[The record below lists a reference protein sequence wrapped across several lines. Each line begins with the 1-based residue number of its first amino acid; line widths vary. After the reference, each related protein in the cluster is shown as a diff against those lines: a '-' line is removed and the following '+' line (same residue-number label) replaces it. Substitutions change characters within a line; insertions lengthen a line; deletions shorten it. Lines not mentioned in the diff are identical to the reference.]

1 MAEVNFQ
8 TLATHA
14 GYSSKEGYGTMA
26 VPIYLSTAYDF
37 KTSETAAARFALQEL
52 GPIYSRLTNPTVD
65 IFEARIAALEGGKGA
80 IGTSSGQA
88 AEFYAII
95 NAALAG
101 DNVIVAKKVYGGTTN
116 LIVNTLKRFGIEGRV
131 FDSDSADDLES
142 LIDDRTKAIFFET
155 LSNPQI
161 EIANIKKIV
170 EIADK
175 YGILTIA
182 DNTVAT
188 PVLFN
193 PIKHGV
199 NIVIHSA
206 SKYIS
211 GQGLTIAGAII
222 SGESTNKKIVGNQR
236 YKDFSEPSPS
246 YHGLVYA
253 NLVEHFDIFTL
264 RIKTELLRDIG
275 ATMSPF
281 SAWQL
286 IQGLE
291 TLSVRVKEHSKNALK
306 IAEFLENHPV
316 VKSVNYPGL
325 KSNPLNKFVAENF
338 TDGLCSGLLSFDVGS
353 KELASKIM
361 KNVKIFAVVVNIG
374 DSKSIITHPASST
387 HSQLNDEELIKA
399 GVTPGVIR
407 LSVGLENSDDLIN
420 DLKNAIQEAMK

>member
-1 MAEVNFQ
+1 MADLNFE

-37 KTSETAAARFALQEL
+37 GTSETAAARFALQEL
-52 GPIYSRLTNPTVD
+52 GPIYTRLNNPTVD

-88 AEFYAII
+88 AEFYAIT
-95 NAALAG
+95 NVAATG

-116 LIVNTLKRFGIEGRV
+116 LFVNTLKRFGIEGRV

-161 EIANIKKIV
+161 AIPNIKKIV

-175 YGILTIA
+175 YGIITIA

-199 NIVIHSA
+199 NVVIHSA

-211 GQGLTIAGAII
+211 GQGLTIAGAVV
-222 SGESTNKKIVGNQR
+222 SGASTNKKVVGNPR
-236 YKDFSEPSPS
+236 YNEFNEPSPS

-264 RIKTELLRDIG
+264 RIRIEFLRDIG

-291 TLSVRVKEHSKNALK
+291 TLSVRVKEHSRKTLK
-306 IAEFLENHPV
+306 IAEFLEKHPA
-316 VKSVNYPGL
+316 VKSVSYPGL
-325 KSNPLNKFVAENF
+325 KSNPLNKFVTENF

-353 KELASKIM
+353 REIADNIM
-361 KNVKIFAVVVNIG
+361 RKVKIFSVVVNIG

-387 HSQLNDEELIKA
+387 HSQLNDKELLQA
-399 GVTPGVIR
+399 GVTPGLIR
-407 LSVGLENSDDLIN
+407 LSVGLEDTDDLIN
-420 DLKNAIQEAMK
+420 DLKQAMQGVM

>member
-1 MAEVNFQ
+1 MADLNFQ

-14 GYSSKEGYGTMA
+14 GYNSKEGYGSMA

-52 GPIYSRLTNPTVD
+52 GPIYTRLNNPTVD
-65 IFEARIAALEGGKGA
+65 IFEARIAALEGGAGA
-80 IGTSSGQA
+80 IGTASGQA
-88 AEFYAII
+88 AEFYALI
-95 NAALAG
+95 NVAKAG
-101 DNVIVAKKVYGGTTN
+101 DNVIVAQKVYGGTTN
-116 LIVNTLKRFGIEGRV
+116 LALNTLKRFGIEARI
-131 FDSDSADDLES
+131 FDSDTADDLEN
-142 LIDDRTKAIFFET
+142 LIDENTKAIFFET

-161 EIANIKKIV
+161 AIPNIKKIV

-175 YGILTIA
+175 HGIITIV

-199 NIVIHSA
+199 DVVIHSA

-211 GQGLTIAGAII
+211 GQGLTIAGAVV
-222 SGESTNKKIVGNQR
+222 SGIKTNKKLVDNKR
-236 YKDFSEPSPS
+236 YAEFNEPNDS
-246 YHGLVYA
+246 YHGLIYA
-253 NLVEHFDIFTL
+253 DLAPNFDIFTL
-264 RIKTELLRDIG
+264 RIRIEFLRDIG

-291 TLSVRVKEHSKNALK
+291 TLSVRVKEHSRNTQK
-306 IAEFLENHPV
+306 IAEWLEKNPA

-325 KSNPLNKFVAENF
+325 SSSPLNKFVKENF
-338 TDGLCSGLLSFDVGS
+338 TDGLASGLLSFDVGD
-353 KELASKIM
+353 KKLANDIM
-361 KNVKIFAVVVNIG
+361 REVEIFSVVVNIG

-387 HSQLNDEELIKA
+387 HSQLSDEELLSA
-399 GVTPGVIR
+399 GVTPGLIR
-407 LSVGLENSDDLIN
+407 LSIGLENTDDLIN
-420 DLKNAIQEAMK
+420 DLDNAIKKAIK